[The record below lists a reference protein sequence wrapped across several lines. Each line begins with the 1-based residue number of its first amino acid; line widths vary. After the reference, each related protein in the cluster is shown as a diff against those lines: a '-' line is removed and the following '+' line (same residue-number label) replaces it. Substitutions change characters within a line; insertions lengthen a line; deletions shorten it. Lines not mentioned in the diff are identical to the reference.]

1 VRLVARVFVS
11 LLLTVVLVA
20 AVFGGALGLHWL
32 DGRGVF
38 DLALDRRPEQP
49 VALSSLNRYTHEAAG
64 KAWFRRYFTT
74 MVFSQAG
81 DAPTGNGPIVAK
93 WERRQVVIKLLN
105 DGGPGVERYLRQLVR
120 RLDRL
125 QPQVRFVVGDA
136 APRITIRFLA
146 HDDYVKVAGPDSVGS
161 TSTHYYGSSPG
172 LISARIF
179 IDEGRQAA
187 PGERRATLIHEL
199 THAWQYQHVGWTYL
213 VRALAA
219 QFRYGTAA
227 YDFGGEANLVK
238 CRQNHWTITKFNP
251 EQQGDIARCY
261 YDCLRSTNAI
271 DEPNKQ
277 NALSAYKPYIS
288 DIQEMASAAQLR
300 SQSAER

>member
-1 VRLVARVFVS
+1 MRLVARVFVS
-11 LLLTVVLVA
+11 LLLTVVLAA
-20 AVFGGALGLHWL
+20 AVFGGAPGLHWL

-49 VALSSLNRYTHEAAG
+49 VALSSLNRYTHKAAG

-81 DAPTGNGPIVAK
+81 DAPTGHGPIVAK

-172 LISARIF
+172 LIRARIF

-199 THAWQYQHVGWTYL
+199 THAIGCSGH
-213 VRALAA
+213 
-219 QFRYGTAA
+219 F
-227 YDFGGEANLVK
+227 
-238 CRQNHWTITKFNP
+238 
-251 EQQGDIARCY
+251 
-261 YDCLRSTNAI
+261 
-271 DEPNKQ
+271 
-277 NALSAYKPYIS
+277 
-288 DIQEMASAAQLR
+288 SAASDRRRSVLYESSQITSWSQTDAAVIRLLYSPWIRSGMTQSQATASLQLYAA
-300 SQSAER
+300 SGK